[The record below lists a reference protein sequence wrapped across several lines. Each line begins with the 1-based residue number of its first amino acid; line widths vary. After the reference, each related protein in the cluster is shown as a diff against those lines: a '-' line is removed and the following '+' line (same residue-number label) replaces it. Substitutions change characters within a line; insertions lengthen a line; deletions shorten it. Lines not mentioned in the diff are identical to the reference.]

1 MLLLL
6 SSSNP
11 ANSTYATAEG
21 QILYKVTKPFIGTAT
36 IRKAVRTVQGV
47 WNGTHKL
54 QRLND
59 KPILVTCPDGSV
71 EVQVVNETGD
81 GLDLGGYEGHFA
93 LFAQIKFNAFQK
105 STFRYNSL
113 EVPVEI
119 FLRRIGWNW
128 IRVFKACDGQEYRWE
143 RCLGHCYVVS
153 NVLNITG
160 A

>member
-81 GLDLGGYEGHFA
+81 GKTH
-93 LFAQIKFNAFQK
+93 
-105 STFRYNSL
+105 
-113 EVPVEI
+113 PV
-119 FLRRIGWNW
+119 
-128 IRVFKACDGQEYRWE
+128 
-143 RCLGHCYVVS
+143 
-153 NVLNITG
+153 
-160 A
+160 